1 MKGNDTVL
9 RTAPRRSA
17 LPPSRRPAPSRRN
30 VPGLL
35 TAAGLLTVEVL
46 LPAAA
51 AAQAPSISFEHI
63 TIADGLTQSTV
74 NCIVQDDQGFLWFG
88 TQDGLNRYD
97 GHDVVATK
105 HRPGVPTSLSN
116 DWIRTLYRDDAGQ
129 IWVGTGGGG
138 LNKWDPAGE
147 TFTRYL
153 HDPENPRSLSSN
165 RVQVI
170 HRDRSGSFW
179 IGTTASGLNRFDEAR
194 GEFEHF
200 RYDPADPSSLSDDR
214 IRAVYEDRVG
224 NIWIGTLGGLNL
236 FDRKTEKFL
245 RLSHDPA
252 KPRSLSN
259 DRVLSI
265 LEDRT
270 GALWVGT
277 EGGLNRLE
285 RATLSFA
292 RFRHSPA
299 EPASLSHDSIRVLFE
314 DSSGRLWIGTDGGL
328 NLLRGGGGA
337 ADPPDVSFVH
347 YRHHPADASSL
358 TADQVISIYQD
369 RGGVL
374 WLGTHNAGVN
384 KWNPATWAFSH
395 YRRDPSGP
403 SGLSNN
409 SVFAFAEDTAGA
421 IWIGTLGGGLN
432 RLDRATGGFTHY
444 RHDPKQADSLSS
456 DRIASLVAT
465 RDGMLWAGTMTR
477 GLNRLDPASGIVTRY
492 RHDPALPGSL
502 GSDGVMTLYEDRAG
516 VLWVGTYGAGL
527 DRLDRATG
535 TFTHF
540 RSGSSNE
547 ASDRV
552 TSFAEDHAGRLWI
565 GTSGGL
571 KRFAR
576 ASGTF
581 THLTREPGNPESLSS
596 DEINVLH
603 VDAAG
608 TLWVGAQAGGLNKLE
623 SFDPASG
630 EATFKRYS
638 ERDGL
643 ANEVVNGLLS
653 EGDRA
658 LWISTNRG
666 LSRFDLATEEFK
678 SYYASHGLQSNEF
691 NLRAHLKSSSGEMFF
706 GGVNGFNAFFPDRIS
721 SNQAVPPVVLTSF
734 QKYSRP
740 ADLDRPL
747 QQVREISLD
756 YQDYVFSLEFAAL
769 DYTAPEKNR
778 YAYTLEGL
786 DESWI
791 DLGHH
796 RRVTFTHLDP
806 GSYLLKVRGA
816 NNDGVWNSEGLSLP
830 ITIVPPPWRSTWAY
844 SLYALALA
852 TSIGISLRAW
862 HRKRQRQEVL
872 RLARED
878 AEASRRARQAA
889 EAASRA
895 KGEFLASMSH
905 EIRTPMNGV
914 IGMTS
919 LLLDTELS
927 DEQREYLETIRTSGD
942 SLLNILND
950 ILDFSKI
957 ESMKLELELA
967 PFDLRASIEDAF
979 DLMAPAAADKG
990 LDLCYWIDEGT
1001 PETMVGDAVR
1011 TRQILV
1017 NLLSNGIKFT
1027 RRGGIFVYLSAEPA
1041 SSESFELHLT
1051 VEDTGIGIPKER
1063 LETLFQPFSQLD
1075 ASTSRNHGGTGLGL
1089 AICKRLSELMGGR
1102 IWAQSSP
1109 GQGSTFHFTFPAEA
1123 SSRPDRAFLFN
1134 TDPMLAGERL
1144 LIVDDNPTLREL
1156 LCRYVEMW
1164 GMRPEPVSS
1173 ALEAYERL
1181 RAEEPFDM
1189 AIMDLAVMR
1198 QDEVNWAKA
1207 LGKDGWCLD
1216 LPLVLLAT
1224 RGGDSGGRPAGR
1236 YLHELSK
1243 PFKPAQLFEAL
1254 KGFVSP
1260 QAKRERIGRRVQRK
1274 VEAPQRDTQ
1283 ELSILLAEDNPVNQK
1298 VAMLFLKRLGLT
1310 ADLAADGLEALSA
1323 INRQAY
1329 DLVLMDLQM
1338 PEMDGF
1344 EVTRRIRSQLPKDQQ
1359 PTIIAMT
1366 AHALLGYRERCLEA
1380 GMDDYLP
1387 KPIQFEEMHAALERV
1402 KNARGTGGGAPAGQ
1416 DQPSTG

>member
-1 MKGNDTVL
+1 MLKTTSRWL
-9 RTAPRRSA
+9 APYAFRLNA
-17 LPPSRRPAPSRRN
+17 AF
-30 VPGLL
+30 LL
-35 TAAGLLTVEVL
+35 TAAVL
-46 LPAAA
+46 PPAAA
-51 AAQAPSISFEHI
+51 GAQAPSISFEHI
-63 TIADGLTQSTV
+63 TIEDGLSQSTV
-74 NCIVQDDQGFLWFG
+74 NCILQDDHGFIWLG

-97 GHDVVATK
+97 GHDFVVDK

-116 DWIRTLYRDDAGQ
+116 DWIRTLFKDEAGQ
-129 IWVGTGGGG
+129 IWIGTGGGG
-138 LNKWDPAGE
+138 LNKWDPGSD
-147 TFTRYL
+147 TFTRYQ

-200 RYDPADPSSLSDDR
+200 RHDPTDPSSLSDDR
-214 IRAVYEDRVG
+214 VRAVYEDRVG

-245 RLSHDPA
+245 RLLHDPA
-252 KPRSLSN
+252 KPVSLSDN
-259 DRVLSI
+259 RVLSI

-277 EGGLNRLE
+277 ERGLNRLE
-285 RATLSFA
+285 RATLSFV
-292 RFRHSPA
+292 RFLHSPLD
-299 EPASLSHDSIRVLFE
+299 PTSLSHDGIRVLFE

-328 NLLRGGGGA
+328 NLLRGGGSSG
-337 ADPPDVSFVH
+337 VTFVP
-347 YRHHPADASSL
+347 YRHHPATASSL

-395 YRRDPSGP
+395 YQRDPSGP

-409 SVFAFAEDTAGA
+409 SVFAFAEDPGGS

-432 RLDRATGGFTHY
+432 RLDRESGLFTYY
-444 RHDPKQADSLSS
+444 RHDPKDAGSLSS
-456 DRIASLVAT
+456 DRIASLLAT
-465 RDGMLWAGTMTR
+465 RDGMLWAGTMAR
-477 GLNRLDPASGIVTRY
+477 GLNRLDPASGTVTRY
-492 RHDPALPGSL
+492 RHDPSRPDSL

-527 DRLDRATG
+527 DRLDRPVPGGGAAG
-535 TFTHF
+535 LGGSFTHF
-540 RSGSSNE
+540 RSGPSEGASN
-547 ASDRV
+547 RV
-552 TSFAEDHAGRLWI
+552 TSFAEDHAGMLWI

-571 KRFAR
+571 KRFDR
-576 ASGTF
+576 SSGTF
-581 THLTREPGNPESLSS
+581 AHFLSEPGNPRSLSS

-608 TLWVGAQAGGLNKLE
+608 TLWVGAQVGGLNKLE
-623 SFDPASG
+623 DFDPASG
-630 EATFKRYS
+630 KAVFKSYS
-638 ERDGL
+638 EGDGL

-658 LWISTNRG
+658 LWISTNKG

-678 SYYASHGLQSNEF
+678 SYYTSHGLQSNEF
-691 NLRAHLKSSSGEMFF
+691 NLRADLKSSTGEMFF
-706 GGVNGFNAFFPDRIS
+706 GGVNGFNAFFPDRIA
-721 SNQAVPPVVLTSF
+721 SNQAVPPIVLTSF
-734 QKYSRP
+734 LKFSKP
-740 ADLDRPL
+740 VDLGRPL
-747 QQVREISLD
+747 QEIQGISLD
-756 YQDYVFSLEFAAL
+756 YRDYVFSLEFAAL

-796 RRVTFTHLDP
+796 RRVTFTKLDP
-806 GSYLLKVRGA
+806 GSYLLKVRGS
-816 NNDGVWNSEGLSLP
+816 NNDGLWNSEGLSLP
-830 ITIVPPPWRSTWAY
+830 ITIVPPPWRSSWAY
-844 SLYALALA
+844 SLYAMAMA
-852 TSIGISLRAW
+852 ISIGVSLRAW

-878 AEASRRARQAA
+878 AEAARRAREAA

-927 DEQREYLETIRTSGD
+927 DEQVEYLETIRISGD

-957 ESMKLELELA
+957 ESMKLELERA
-967 PFDLRASIEDAF
+967 PFDLRAQVEDAL

-990 LDLCYWIDEGT
+990 LDLCYWIEEGT

-1011 TRQILV
+1011 MRQILV

-1027 RRGGIFVYLSAEPA
+1027 KRGGIFVYLSAE
-1041 SSESFELHLT
+1041 SSGDESCELHLT
-1051 VEDTGIGIPKER
+1051 VEDTGIGIPKDR

-1075 ASTSRNHGGTGLGL
+1075 ASTSRNYGGTGLGL
-1089 AICKRLSELMGGR
+1089 AICNRLSELMGGR

-1109 GQGSTFHFTFPAEA
+1109 GQGSSFHFTFSAEA
-1123 SSRPDRAFLFN
+1123 SARPDRAYLFN
-1134 TDPMLAGERL
+1134 TDPALVGERL
-1144 LIVDDNPTLREL
+1144 LIVDDNETMREL
-1156 LCRYVEMW
+1156 LCRHVELW

-1198 QDEVNWAKA
+1198 QDEVNWVKA

-1216 LPLVLLAT
+1216 MPLVLLAPL
-1224 RGGDSGGRPAGR
+1224 GGDDSGGRLAGK
-1236 YLHELSK
+1236 YLRELSK

-1260 QAKRERIGRRVQRK
+1260 QAKRERVGRGQRK
-1274 VEAPQRDTQ
+1274 VEAPKRKTQ
-1283 ELSILLAEDNPVNQK
+1283 ELSILLAEDNLVNQK
-1298 VAMLFLKRLGLT
+1298 VAVLFLKRLGLT
-1310 ADLAADGLEALSA
+1310 ADLAVDGLEALSA

-1344 EVTRRIRSQLPKDQQ
+1344 EVTRRIRSQLPVDQQ

-1380 GMDDYLP
+1380 GMDDYLS
-1387 KPIQFEEMHAALERV
+1387 KPIQFEQLHAALERV
-1402 KNARGTGGGAPAGQ
+1402 KTARSTGGGAAAEQDRPASG
-1416 DQPSTG
+1416 PGRSTG